1 MISDMTV
8 TKARSWRT
16 RAAAWALAS
25 LALGAGT
32 HAARADANGGIAA
45 AIGLTAA
52 DGSVRTQ
59 AGVRLSISG
68 VPGAPD
74 RVLAM
79 SGPVQ
84 ARMPAIRECFAAAL
98 QRSPTTEGRA
108 EFELEASGRG
118 AAKVHVTADETGD
131 AVLVS
136 CMRSSLARAPLERV
150 PRGSRALVGLYL
162 SNPLAALRKRQAQTA
177 QAAADVQ
184 MLSGGRAQ
192 SEGGTQAGEVKFRV
206 VGSAYAAG
214 TIAVLSRDVST
225 QLAGLLDCRRKAS
238 RHGHDAYGSLEIEL
252 MLRDGELAHGAPR
265 GTLKQGAP
273 QCVARW
279 LDRLDTARLGDAD
292 LDLAISF
299 SQ

>member
-1 MISDMTV
+1 MAVVSRPR
-8 TKARSWRT
+8 KWRVW
-16 RAAAWALAS
+16 AIAGALAP
-25 LALGAGT
+25 LLLGNAVRV
-32 HAARADANGGIAA
+32 ARADANGGIAA

-68 VPGAPD
+68 APGAPD
-74 RVLAM
+74 HVMAM
-79 SGPVQ
+79 SAPVQ
-84 ARMPAIRECFAAAL
+84 ARMPAMRECFAAAL
-98 QRSPTTEGRA
+98 LRSPTTEGRA
-108 EFELEASGRG
+108 EFELEAGAHG
-118 AAKVHVTADETGD
+118 AAKVRVTLDETGD
-131 AVLVS
+131 PALVS
-136 CMRSSLARAPLERV
+136 CMRGSLARAALDRV
-150 PRGSRALVGLYL
+150 PRGSRSLVGLYL

-177 QAAADVQ
+177 QAAADVE

-192 SEGGTQAGEVKFRV
+192 SEGGTQAGEIKFRV

-225 QLAGLLDCRRKAS
+225 QLAGLLDCRRKAF
-238 RHGHDAYGSLEIEL
+238 RRGRDGNGSLEIEL
-252 MLRDGELAHGAPR
+252 MLRDGELAHGTPR
-265 GTLKQGAP
+265 GTLKQGGAP

-292 LDLAISF
+292 LELAISF